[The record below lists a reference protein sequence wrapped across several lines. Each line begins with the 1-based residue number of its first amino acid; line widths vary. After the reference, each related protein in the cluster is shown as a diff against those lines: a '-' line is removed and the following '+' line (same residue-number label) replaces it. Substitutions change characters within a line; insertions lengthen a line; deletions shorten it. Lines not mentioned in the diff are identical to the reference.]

1 MNSHEN
7 PDNSDNALALL
18 RRCYLHGAMVQPD
31 GGGIRLSGRPVPD
44 DVLAEL
50 KASKPAVLDNLREHR
65 IGESDPGF
73 NSPVPR
79 RYVVPD
85 ACLATKACARLG
97 PCSESLRRLPCD
109 HSTPQE
115 ATS

>member
-7 PDNSDNALALL
+7 PDNSDNTLALL
-18 RRCYLHGAMVQPD
+18 RRCYLHGATVQPD
-31 GGGIRLSGRPVPD
+31 GDGIRLSGRPVPD

-50 KASKPAVLDNLREHR
+50 KASKPAVLDTLREHR
-65 IGESDPGF
+65 IGERDDGF
-73 NSPVPR
+73 NSLVPR

-85 ACLATKACARLG
+85 ACMATKACARLG
-97 PCSESLRRLPCD
+97 MCSEALRRLPCD
-109 HSTPQE
+109 QRE